1 MALAGIWGFSFLFIK
16 VAVRVF
22 APLQIAFGRVLLGFV
37 VVGGSAAARAA
48 AAA

>member
-1 MALAGIWGFSFLFIK
+1 VALAGIWGFSFLFIK

-22 APLQIAFGRVLLGFV
+22 APLIAFGRVLLGFV